1 LKKSFKA
8 LIIVIAISSITLFPQ
23 FSIRNTNIAFANPE
37 TTLQLV
43 NPVDGSHLFNF
54 TTSQKA
60 VGDTFLIN
68 VTVTDVQDLFAWQ
81 IKVTWDPELLEFVE
95 RILPPDHVFAGK
107 SYLETPVITEP
118 GVIAYGITL
127 GPGQKS
133 VNVARGTLVQLKL
146 KIIKGVYPGQK
157 VKCNIEFIELGD
169 NTFLLNTIGGVIPIT
184 PINAQYEYSAPWV
197 PPPPATI
204 KITPQRI
211 VDPTLTVGTSFNV
224 SLVIKNSTQVNQ
236 WKVKIIYDKNIINA
250 TAVYEGDFLKS
261 AGPTAFEYT
270 INIYNESFNML
281 QMTCSLTI
289 DAGVNGDGELAK
301 ITFLVNG
308 NGSSHIKIVEAEL
321 LNPIG
326 ISLPFN
332 KVDGYFSNIL
342 VASLRVEPNE
352 VRGPEYV
359 PGTTFYIN
367 ITLSNVEN
375 LKICV
380 FNLTYNP
387 TILQEIN
394 ILILPVAGQMPIKKL
409 IVDDIS
415 GYIYVIL
422 TYKQSVTVYGSISIM
437 KVDFEVQS
445 LGITPINLTQTSMLN
460 IDGQAIAHEVYH
472 GIFIGLIRDVAITNL
487 YPDITVAYEG
497 WVVKIFVT
505 VKNKGNLTET
515 IQVKIYANQTLIQS
529 INVTELLPAEEETIT
544 VIWDTKNFQPCKFYT
559 IRSEI
564 PPVPYE
570 LNIMDNTLENG
581 SVKIRLMGD
590 VDGNGIVNMTDIVTL
605 IQHFRTYSGHP
616 LWDPLLDLDRNL
628 LIDIRDV
635 VTAILNFLR
644 QC

>member
-204 KITPQRI
+204 SITPQRV
-211 VDPTLTVGTSFNV
+211 VDPSLTPGKNFNI
-224 SLVIKNSTQVNQ
+224 SLDIKGATQVNK
-236 WKVKIIYDKNIINA
+236 WKASIIYNKTIIDVS
-250 TAVYEGDFLKS
+250 AVYEGNFLKS
-261 AGPTAFEYT
+261 AGTTQFEYT
-270 INIYNESFNML
+270 LTTYNASFNML
-281 QMTCSLTI
+281 QMECSL
-289 DAGVNGDGELAK
+289 ANGLSANGDGELAK
-301 ITFLVNG
+301 ITFQVNG
-308 NGSSHIKIVEAEL
+308 EGSTSIVIMNAEL

-326 ISLPFN
+326 TNLPFTLVN
-332 KVDGYFSNIL
+332 GYFSNTLIAKL
-342 VASLRVEPNE
+342 SIEPNE
-352 VRGPEYV
+352 TRGPEYT
-359 PGTTFYIN
+359 PGATFRIN
-367 ITLSNVEN
+367 VTLSAVEN
-375 LKICV
+375 LKTCT

-387 TILQEIN
+387 TILQEID
-394 ILILPVAGQMPIKKL
+394 ITIPPVAGQTPVKKL
-409 IVDDIS
+409 IVDDIQ
-415 GYIYVIL
+415 GYIYASL
-422 TYKQSVTVYGSISIM
+422 TYQNGITVYGSTPIM
-437 KVDFEVQS
+437 KIVFQVQS
-445 LGITPINLTQTSMLN
+445 LGVTPINLTQTSMLN
-460 IDGQAIAHEVYH
+460 INGQPITHEVYH
-472 GIFIGLIRDVAITNL
+472 GIFIGLIRDVAIINL
-487 YPDITVAYEG
+487 YPDISIAYQG
-497 WVVKIFVT
+497 WLVKISLT

-515 IQVKIYANQTLIQS
+515 FEVKLYANTTLIAVT
-529 INVTELLPAEEETIT
+529 NVTDLPPENELNIT
-544 VIWDTKNFQPCKFYT
+544 LTWNTTASQACRFYK
-559 IRSEI
+559 IRAEI

-570 LNIMDNTLENG
+570 LNTADNTYEDG
-581 SVKIRLMGD
+581 GVKIRLMGD
-590 VDGNGIVNMTDIVTL
+590 VDGNGIVNMTDIVTI
-605 IQHFRTYSGHP
+605 IQHFRTYVGHP
-616 LWDPLLDLDRNL
+616 SWDPLLDLDRNL
-628 LIDIRDV
+628 MVDLRDV
-635 VTAILNFLR
+635 VKAILNFLKT
-644 QC
+644 C